1 LLDCPFGDEEDAA
14 RFQLSGI
21 ADTLG
26 VSTENGIAV
35 TWQRAIRNGGWSM
48 ATEEKATASVGD
60 RATAVGGVEAE
71 AAPGRFGALRAA
83 TSGVKELNI
92 LLALIILCAVLAV
105 LSPVFFTFDN
115 LLGVARAFSLTAIA
129 AIGQTMVIITGGID
143 LSAGSII
150 GLSSL
155 STGMLLASGWP
166 SPAAIL
172 AGLAVGTAFGVCN
185 GLLITRIGLPPF
197 IATLGTLSIGRGL
210 IYVITK
216 GYPVTAPRDELL
228 LQIGQGYLGR
238 VPMPVVIM
246 VVITIIATAFL
257 GKTTLGRYIYAVGGN
272 EEAARLAGIN
282 VNQVKMFVYTVS
294 GFLSAVS
301 GVILLSRLV
310 SAQPSAGLGQELPVI
325 AASIIGGTSLVGGEG
340 TAFGAVLGAAIVGVL
355 ENGIVLLGINTYAQQ
370 VVTGAAILLAVGID
384 IWQKRRRQRGV

>member
-1 LLDCPFGDEEDAA
+1 MASKHEAA
-14 RFQLSGI
+14 RPTPISSEP
-21 ADTLG
+21 D
-26 VSTENGIAV
+26 
-35 TWQRAIRNGGWSM
+35 
-48 ATEEKATASVGD
+48 D
-60 RATAVGGVEAE
+60 RAPSG
-71 AAPGRFGALRAA
+71 PWSRLRTA
-83 TSGVKELNI
+83 TSGVRELNI
-92 LLALIILCAVLAV
+92 LLALLFLCALLAWR
-105 LSPVFFTFDN
+105 SPVFFTTDN

-166 SPAAIL
+166 SVPAIL
-172 AGLAVGTAFGVCN
+172 IGLLIGTAFGACN

-238 VPMPVVIM
+238 VPMPVIIM
-246 VVITIIATAFL
+246 VVVTILATIFL
-257 GKTTLGRYIYAVGGN
+257 SRSTLGRYIYAVGGN

-282 VNQVKMFVYTVS
+282 VNRVKMFVYTMS
-294 GFLSAVS
+294 GFLASVS
-301 GVILLSRLV
+301 GIILLSRLV
-310 SAQPSAGLGQELPVI
+310 SAQPTAGLGQELPDHRRLDHRWHQPCRGRGHR
-325 AASIIGGTSLVGGEG
+325 ARRGP
-340 TAFGAVLGAAIVGVL
+340 
-355 ENGIVLLGINTYAQQ
+355 
-370 VVTGAAILLAVGID
+370 
-384 IWQKRRRQRGV
+384 WRRHRRRTRERHRAPRHQHLCPAGRHRSGHPARGWA

>member
-1 LLDCPFGDEEDAA
+1 MVNDSQAVAGGPAPDVDAPPSRWA
-14 RFQLSGI
+14 G
-21 ADTLG
+21 
-26 VSTENGIAV
+26 
-35 TWQRAIRNGGWSM
+35 
-48 ATEEKATASVGD
+48 
-60 RATAVGGVEAE
+60 
-71 AAPGRFGALRAA
+71 LRSA

-92 LLALIILCAVLAV
+92 LLALVLLCALLAF
-105 LSPVFFTFDN
+105 LSPVFFSWNN

-155 STGMLLASGWP
+155 STGILLVNGWP
-166 SPAAIL
+166 SPLAIL
-172 AGLAVGTAFGVCN
+172 AGLLVGTAFGACN

-210 IYVITK
+210 IYVVTQ

-228 LQIGQGYLGR
+228 LQIGQGYVGR
-238 VPMPVVIM
+238 IPMPVIIM
-246 VVITIIATAFL
+246 VVVTILATLFL

-282 VNQVKMFVYTVS
+282 VNNVKMFVYTTS
-294 GFLSAVS
+294 GFLASVS
-301 GVILLSRLV
+301 GIILLSRLV
-310 SAQPSAGLGQELPVI
+310 SAQPTAGLGQELPVI
-325 AASIIGGTSLVGGEG
+325 AASIIGGTSLIGGEG
-340 TAFGAVLGAAIVGVL
+340 TALGAVLGAAIVGVL

-370 VVTGAAILLAVGID
+370 VVTGAAIILAVALD
-384 IWQKRRRQRGV
+384 IWQKRRRQRTG

>member
-1 LLDCPFGDEEDAA
+1 
-14 RFQLSGI
+14 
-21 ADTLG
+21 
-26 VSTENGIAV
+26 
-35 TWQRAIRNGGWSM
+35 M

-60 RATAVGGVEAE
+60 RAATAGGGEAE
-71 AAPGRFGALRAA
+71 AAPSRFASLRAA

-92 LLALIILCAVLAV
+92 LLALVILCAILAYF
-105 LSPVFFTFDN
+105 SPVFFTSDN

-155 STGMLLASGWP
+155 SAGMLLASGWP
-166 SPAAIL
+166 SVPAIL
-172 AGLAVGTAFGVCN
+172 AGLAVGTAFGACN

-238 VPMPVVIM
+238 IPMPVITM
-246 VVITIIATAFL
+246 VLVTIIATAFL

-282 VNQVKMFVYTVS
+282 VNRVKMFVYTMS
-294 GFLSAVS
+294 GFLASVS
-301 GVILLSRLV
+301 GIILLSRLV
-310 SAQPSAGLGQELPVI
+310 SAQPTAGLGQELPII

-340 TAFGAVLGAAIVGVL
+340 TALGAVLGAAIVGVL

-370 VVTGAAILLAVGID
+370 VVTGAAILLAVGVD
-384 IWQKRRRQRGV
+384 IWQKRRRQRTG